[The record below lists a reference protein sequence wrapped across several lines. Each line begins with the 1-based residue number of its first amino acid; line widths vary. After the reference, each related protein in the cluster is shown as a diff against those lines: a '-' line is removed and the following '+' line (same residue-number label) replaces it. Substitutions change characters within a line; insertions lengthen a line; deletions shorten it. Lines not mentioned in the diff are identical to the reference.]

1 MSSHVDKSEQEN
13 EKLKKSKKSQSVI
26 AAERAAGPLTQ
37 QSVESLLTRV
47 SWVCPGRMHH
57 RGAGILRRSPTGEP
71 MPYPPS
77 TRGTRQCIPRSS

>member
-1 MSSHVDKSEQEN
+1 MPSHVDKSEQEN
-13 EKLKKSKKSQSVI
+13 EKLKKLKKKRQNVI

-57 RGAGILRRSPTGEP
+57 RGTDILRHSPH
-71 MPYPPS
+71 
-77 TRGTRQCIPRSS
+77 R